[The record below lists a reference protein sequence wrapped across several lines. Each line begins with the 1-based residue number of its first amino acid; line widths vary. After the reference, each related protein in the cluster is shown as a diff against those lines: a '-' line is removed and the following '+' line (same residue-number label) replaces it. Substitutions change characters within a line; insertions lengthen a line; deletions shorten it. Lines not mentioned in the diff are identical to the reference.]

1 MIKNSDPI
9 KVVNMIGLDT
19 CLSILE
25 NLNNEDK
32 NFYVPQLLKEAV
44 KNNILGFKNKKL
56 LKI

>member
-1 MIKNSDPI
+1 
-9 KVVNMIGLDT
+9 MIGLDT

-25 NLNNEDK
+25 NLNKKDK
-32 NFYVPQLLKEAV
+32 DFYVPKLLKDSV